1 MREQQNIEQNT
12 MSKFEGK
19 GINSKEMRKKKMGDK
34 REMRGE
40 MGKICTRWQR
50 NNLDHCLGV
59 KHQKSRQQS
68 QYYSSSFPKVEE
80 SLLGKVVPGI

>member
-1 MREQQNIEQNT
+1 M
-12 MSKFEGK
+12 GK
-19 GINSKEMRKKKMGDK
+19 K
-34 REMRGE
+34 REIRGE
-40 MGKICTRWQR
+40 RGETGKICTRWQR

-80 SLLGKVVPGI
+80 SLLGKVVPRIYDDNM

>member
-1 MREQQNIEQNT
+1 M
-12 MSKFEGK
+12 GK
-19 GINSKEMRKKKMGDK
+19 K
-34 REMRGE
+34 REIRGE
-40 MGKICTRWQR
+40 RGETGKICTRWQR
-50 NNLDHCLGV
+50 NTFDRCLGV